1 MFINASAHKAA
12 TAAKAAA
19 MFSGCAL
26 LIIFSNG
33 SRLGASRGIELCLSV
48 LLPSLFPF
56 MALTTLFVKSGLCL
70 TVGRRLN
77 RITRLLF
84 GVSGALAPV
93 ILLSLIGGYPVGAGG
108 IASLREQGAITE
120 KDAQRASL
128 FAVCAGPGFVISY
141 TGAALYSSTETG
153 IIIFAS
159 QVASVLVTGFT
170 ARCCI
175 RGKEDYNSENEIYP
189 PSLPF
194 GQALAESVCSAA
206 KGALVICAFVTAFSS
221 ATGILE
227 QAVSPVPDGVYILL
241 EVCSA
246 VNRLAHRAP
255 ITYAAFAIGFGG
267 LCTHLQI
274 FTALNGVKV
283 QKGLFFLFRI
293 MQGFLTEG
301 FTYLGLKNLPQSAE
315 VFSTSKAGGAAF
327 FGGSVIS
334 GAVLL
339 TVAVCFLISVNQRR
353 G

>member
-1 MFINASAHKAA
+1 M
-12 TAAKAAA
+12 
-19 MFSGCAL
+19 
-26 LIIFSNG
+26 
-33 SRLGASRGIELCLSV
+33 
-48 LLPSLFPF
+48 
-56 MALTTLFVKSGLCL
+56 
-70 TVGRRLN
+70 
-77 RITRLLF
+77 
-84 GVSGALAPV
+84 
-93 ILLSLIGGYPVGAGG
+93 
-108 IASLREQGAITE
+108 
-120 KDAQRASL
+120 
-128 FAVCAGPGFVISY
+128 
-141 TGAALYSSTETG
+141 
-153 IIIFAS
+153 
-159 QVASVLVTGFT
+159 LVTGFT

-293 MQGFLTEG
+293 MQGFLTAG